1 MVSIKHL
8 KKGEALMKEGES
20 SNSMYWVQTGT
31 MRLFKKKGTG
41 FIELGVVH
49 AGEVVGEM
57 SFLDSQ
63 PRSASVEALQPCDVV
78 EIPRGKFDEFLAAQ
92 PSWMKSLVQTL
103 VKRLRATSNRVR
115 ELESSSTVYAKD
127 EDGRTTKLHE
137 FLSTPDTLRLA
148 SAVLLAASRNSEELA
163 DGTAKVKAGWVQYYG
178 SQIFGVQLSKIQ
190 VFIDVLQEG
199 GILSIERAGDQI
211 DLRITDIDRLEK
223 FIYFAQDEHGKV
235 DDKRMPIT
243 EKGVAIVAAVN
254 QYSGISA
261 APAGTETLSVNMDDV
276 LQKAAAASGNKIPFD
291 LASFEELVKSGFA
304 QEIRV
309 SGAEKTALFQVAR
322 FQKLAPL
329 LELRQRFHALNAQK
343 RG

>member
-1 MVSIKHL
+1 
-8 KKGEALMKEGES
+8 
-20 SNSMYWVQTGT
+20 
-31 MRLFKKKGTG
+31 
-41 FIELGVVH
+41 
-49 AGEVVGEM
+49 M
-57 SFLDSQ
+57 SFLDNQ

-78 EIPRGKFDEFLAAQ
+78 EIPRGKFDEFLNAQ

-137 FLSTPDTLRLA
+137 FLSTPDTLKLA
-148 SAVLLAASRNSEELA
+148 SAVLLASCRNSEKLP
-163 DGTAKVKAGWVQYYG
+163 DGSAKVKAGWVQYYG

-199 GILSIERAGDQI
+199 GILTIERSGDQI
-211 DLRITDIDRLEK
+211 DLRLNDIDRLEK

-235 DDKRMPIT
+235 DEKRMPIT
-243 EKGVAIVAAVN
+243 EKGVAIIAAVN
-254 QYSGISA
+254 QYSGISST
-261 APAGTETLSVNMDDV
+261 PASTETLAVNMEDV

-309 SGAEKTALFQVAR
+309 SGAEKTALFQVSR

-329 LELRQRFHALNAQK
+329 LELRQRFHSLNAQK
-343 RG
+343 RA